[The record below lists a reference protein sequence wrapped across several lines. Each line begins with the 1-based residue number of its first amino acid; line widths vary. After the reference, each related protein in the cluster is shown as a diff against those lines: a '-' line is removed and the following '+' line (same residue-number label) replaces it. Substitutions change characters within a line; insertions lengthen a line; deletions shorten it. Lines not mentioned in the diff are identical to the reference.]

1 MDDIKAIEK
10 RILAAF
16 ARVQAGLEGAVP
28 RGAGTGSGATDPV
41 AAVAAE
47 LAQERAEVARLRD
60 RLRQQPTREPSR
72 EVSGHDA
79 RIDKLTR
86 QLDVQGIELQR
97 LRKSNIALREELRV
111 LREAAEAEVDPAAIN
126 RAMRDELE
134 ALRATRHAEIAE
146 MDEILGELTAM
157 IGEVRNA

>member
-1 MDDIKAIEK
+1 MDDIKAIER

-16 ARVQAGLEGAVP
+16 ARVQKGLDGAAAPGGDDAGL
-28 RGAGTGSGATDPV
+28 R
-41 AAVAAE
+41 AE
-47 LAQERAEVARLRD
+47 LAEERAEVARLRD
-60 RLRQQPTREPSR
+60 RLRQAPARDPA
-72 EVSGHDA
+72 GHEA
-79 RIDKLTR
+79 RIDRLTR
-86 QLDVQGIELQR
+86 QLDVQGIEMQR

-111 LREAAEAEVDPAAIN
+111 MREAIETEVDPAAIN
-126 RAMRDELE
+126 RAMKDELE

>member
-16 ARVQAGLEGAVP
+16 ARVQRALDGAAP
-28 RGAGTGSGATDPV
+28 GAAPADGGAAARLRG
-41 AAVAAE
+41 E
-47 LAQERAEVARLRD
+47 LAEAQAEAGRLRD
-60 RLRQQPTREPSR
+60 RLRMQPPRDPA
-72 EVSGHDA
+72 GLDA

-86 QLDVQGIELQR
+86 QLDVQGIEMQR
-97 LRKSNIALREELRV
+97 LRKSNIALREELRRF
-111 LREAAEAEVDPAAIN
+111 REAAEAQADPAAIN
-126 RAMRDELE
+126 RAMKDELE

-157 IGEVRNA
+157 IGEVGNA